1 MMITA
6 SGPPCR
12 SRGRGDTGG
21 DHRRLPPS
29 STSPPPEQTTGN
41 RAAARKAAAGPS
53 FSLEGAGRC
62 PRPQPVGG
70 RRRCGGIGVGV
81 GALGWAR
88 GGDRG
93 GTAGR
98 RRLGAEQ
105 GRRRRRRIWCPSPD
119 PAVRPPPGTMVAPK
133 EAGKGDAGGGKGG
146 AAATRVASPD
156 PGWGS
161 GRRRG
166 GAKTGRQGR
175 RRGGRATAAAAR
187 SRRGRGAAV
196 GVCQASV
203 LASVMLWRRALAGH
217 TLYLA
222 GSGRPRPDHRLHA
235 EWQLVGE
242 TATRGRQERRR
253 LAVGQP
259 PARHGAST
267 GGGSRRC

>member
-1 MMITA
+1 
-6 SGPPCR
+6 
-12 SRGRGDTGG
+12 
-21 DHRRLPPS
+21 
-29 STSPPPEQTTGN
+29 
-41 RAAARKAAAGPS
+41 
-53 FSLEGAGRC
+53 
-62 PRPQPVGG
+62 
-70 RRRCGGIGVGV
+70 
-81 GALGWAR
+81 
-88 GGDRG
+88 
-93 GTAGR
+93 
-98 RRLGAEQ
+98 
-105 GRRRRRRIWCPSPD
+105 
-119 PAVRPPPGTMVAPK
+119 MVAPK

-222 GSGRPRPDHRLHA
+222 GSGRPRPDPSPPRRMAACRRDGYAWTARAAAARCRPASCSAGGFYRWWVSSLLMGGDVRMWKWRDDGLCWREAGMRLDVRDGDF
-235 EWQLVGE
+235 LIVG
-242 TATRGRQERRR
+242 RVFSLSSVSPLGRTLFWSWGMLGGGRRLR
-253 LAVGQP
+253 LAVEVC
-259 PARHGAST
+259 
-267 GGGSRRC
+267 GG